1 MAHPK
6 TKISRSRRDKR
17 RTHKKLTLSAVV
29 KCPSCGEPKKPHYA
43 CLSCGTY
50 NKRQVIP
57 VKNA

>member
-6 TKISRSRRDKR
+6 TKISRARRDKR

-29 KCPSCGEPKKPHYA
+29 TCPACGEPKQHHYA

-50 NKRQVIP
+50 NKRTVLR
-57 VKNA
+57 VKNG